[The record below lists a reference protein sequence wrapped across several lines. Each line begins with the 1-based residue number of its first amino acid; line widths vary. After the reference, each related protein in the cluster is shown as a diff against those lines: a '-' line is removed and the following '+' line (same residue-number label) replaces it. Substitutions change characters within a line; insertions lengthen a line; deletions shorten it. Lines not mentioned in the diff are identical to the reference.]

1 MPLLDPLTAVRTA
14 LTDAGVIPDVIP
26 ADPPFIPKALLV
38 VTFPTGQEALLG
50 NTLTKAD
57 AADEPTVAFTPMQV
71 PDVSEPTYTL
81 VMTDPDAPS
90 RKDPKFGQWRHWV
103 TTGVKAPP
111 ISTFETGDLAAQLT
125 KPAVTPYYPPAP
137 PKGTG
142 PHRYVF
148 LLYQEPSSD
157 FSIPANAPER
167 KTEPADRRN
176 WNAAKFADEY
186 GLKLVAVNFF
196 YVNGEE

>member
-1 MPLLDPLTAVRTA
+1 MTRLCLRWMLAFTIIVETSLSSIMPLLDPLTAVRTA

-103 TTGVKAPP
+103 V
-111 ISTFETGDLAAQLT
+111 S
-125 KPAVTPYYPPAP
+125 V
-137 PKGTG
+137 
-142 PHRYVF
+142 
-148 LLYQEPSSD
+148 SSR
-157 FSIPANAPER
+157 IIN
-167 KTEPADRRN
+167 
-176 WNAAKFADEY
+176 
-186 GLKLVAVNFF
+186 KLSS
-196 YVNGEE
+196 